1 MALPAAL
8 ALIIGGTVLSAG
20 AALAAE
26 PEAVVTSAPTA
37 SATTQASP
45 TPSPAATAS
54 TSPSAV
60 PTAPA
65 PSATAPATA
74 APKAG
79 AAKAAPPTRLTAA
92 TVPVAD
98 EDGYVRITGDRDV
111 TITGTAPIGA
121 RVVVTDSWGEPI
133 TRLTTT
139 STSFSIP
146 LHFADDA
153 GYQQY
158 LSVYATATGKDLGE
172 YDFFVEFD
180 AEQSATPA
188 ITDPAAD
195 VTYEASPFPFSDGEP
210 LALVEFTGTG
220 VPGNDIYLYG
230 MSAGDG
236 SGDEFSS
243 GGYSD
248 AVSVGDDGTWTADY
262 YVAYGVDEV
271 AAIQVETNDEGDEV
285 TRESEP
291 SASIDVT
298 VTVPPGTVL
307 PPTVLAP
314 TYDDSFVG
322 SVSFGFSSSA
332 SASSGTASASTKTAR
347 TQAQKR
353 KARAV
358 RAEDPSPSSESSS
371 RASALPRAVRALADE
386 AGDTDAEFEKSLDE
400 LIDEIGI
407 PVSGRG
413 SAATPGELAMTVS
426 GTGTPGHDIVLYE
439 ERPLTS
445 LDYFVELYPS
455 LFSGD
460 FEPEV
465 LNADASSGA
474 RELRAPRALS
484 GDPASTTPLPV
495 DDGSIVVA
503 ADGTWSTTLARTPGN
518 YILTAFQVDPA
529 ATGDAAYSVPSD
541 LRFIHL
547 TGTPYAAPGV
557 VPAQL
562 AFTGTSSG
570 PQALVGVGVLGL
582 GVVLLVVARR
592 RRRSGAAA
600 SAEARVAL
608 RTRS

>member
-1 MALPAAL
+1 M
-8 ALIIGGTVLSAG
+8 
-20 AALAAE
+20 
-26 PEAVVTSAPTA
+26 
-37 SATTQASP
+37 
-45 TPSPAATAS
+45 
-54 TSPSAV
+54 
-60 PTAPA
+60 
-65 PSATAPATA
+65 
-74 APKAG
+74 
-79 AAKAAPPTRLTAA
+79 
-92 TVPVAD
+92 
-98 EDGYVRITGDRDV
+98 
-111 TITGTAPIGA
+111 
-121 RVVVTDSWGEPI
+121 
-133 TRLTTT
+133 
-139 STSFSIP
+139 
-146 LHFADDA
+146 
-153 GYQQY
+153 
-158 LSVYATATGKDLGE
+158 
-172 YDFFVEFD
+172 
-180 AEQSATPA
+180 
-188 ITDPAAD
+188 
-195 VTYEASPFPFSDGEP
+195 
-210 LALVEFTGTG
+210 
-220 VPGNDIYLYG
+220 
-230 MSAGDG
+230 
-236 SGDEFSS
+236 
-243 GGYSD
+243 
-248 AVSVGDDGTWTADY
+248 
-262 YVAYGVDEV
+262 
-271 AAIQVETNDEGDEV
+271 
-285 TRESEP
+285 
-291 SASIDVT
+291 
-298 VTVPPGTVL
+298 TVPPGTVL

-314 TYDDSFVG
+314 TYDDSFFG

-332 SASSGTASASTKTAR
+332 SASASASSASSGSASASTKPAR

-358 RAEDPSPSSESSS
+358 RAEDPSPSSQPSS

-407 PVSGRG
+407 AVTGRG

-426 GTGTPGHDIVLYE
+426 GTGTPGHHVVLYE

-474 RELRAPRALS
+474 RELSAPRALS

-600 SAEARVAL
+600 SAEARAAL